1 MNCLECSLSPSAGL
15 PMTAAASCAHCG
27 AGVCLDHARV
37 VIPGRPPIGR
47 VPQSSA
53 GERRIVC
60 TTCYAGSHPGGTKA
74 GMLTATAP
82 AGRTTGRPADGRVP
96 AHANR

>member
-1 MNCLECSLSPSAGL
+1 MNCLECSLSPSVGL
-15 PMTAAASCAHCG
+15 PMTATATCAHCG
-27 AGVCLDHARV
+27 AGVCLDHARL

-47 VPQSSA
+47 VPQSRV

-60 TTCYAGSHPGGTKA
+60 TTCYAGSHAGGTKA

-82 AGRTTGRPADGRVP
+82 AGRTTGVPADSRVP
-96 AHANR
+96 SHANR

>member
-1 MNCLECSLSPSAGL
+1 MNCLECSLSPSVDL
-15 PMTAAASCAHCG
+15 LMTAAAGCAYCG

-47 VPQSSA
+47 VPQSSV

-74 GMLTATAP
+74 GMLTATAL
-82 AGRTTGRPADGRVP
+82 AGRATGVPADTRVP
-96 AHANR
+96 SNANR